1 MFEPRGDFVDKPP
14 FEESL
19 RALAARRRSGE
30 DHPAPEDLVAYR
42 AGDLTAEEDDR
53 IQEHLTQCRDC
64 ARLLLD
70 LAEFEQ
76 LTPPPDELGPVDAR
90 AEASWQR
97 LRSRLRDEEED
108 EVEPPVLQHRPRPRV
123 PVWQRPAIPWA
134 LAAGLAVC
142 VLGLGLRMGSLGR
155 QITELEKPRAVR
167 TVTMTSE
174 EEIVRGGGEEAPV
187 HAGESVSC
195 DLVLPSDPT
204 VPTYPLYEVKIVPA
218 TGEAQKTISVG
229 RHAASAGALTI
240 FLPSVPAEGD
250 YFFEVSGI
258 QGERETPVSRHP
270 FKVLPVRSRS
280 G

>member
-1 MFEPRGDFVDKPP
+1 MFESSGDFVDKPS

-30 DHPAPEDLVAYR
+30 DHPASEDLVAYR

-97 LRSRLRDEEED
+97 LRSRLKDED
-108 EVEPPVLQHRPRPRV
+108 EPDLEPPVLQHRPRPRV
-123 PVWQRPAIPWA
+123 PVWRRPALPWA
-134 LAAGLAVC
+134 LAAGLMVC

-155 QITELEKPRAVR
+155 QIAELEKPQAVR
-167 TVTMTSE
+167 TVVTLSSE
-174 EEIVRGGGEEAPV
+174 EDITRGGGEEAPIY
-187 HAGESVSC
+187 AEESVAC
-195 DLVLPSDPT
+195 DLSLPADPG
-204 VPTYPLYEVKIVPA
+204 VPAYPLYEVKIVSA
-218 TGEAQKTISVG
+218 TGKATPI
-229 RHAASAGALTI
+229 SAGRQPASEGALRVV
-240 FLPSVPAEGD
+240 LRSAPAAGD

-258 QGERETPVSRHP
+258 QGEQETPVGRYP
-270 FKVLPVRSRS
+270 FKVLPTRPSS